1 MSLRVAGRWA
11 GAFFLS
17 AFVAYGVGSALAGR
31 PAGVALVLANSVLVA
46 AIGALAFRA
55 LRRSH
60 PGVAWG
66 YLVARGAEAFL
77 LAAGLVLRDRYGD
90 GAAELAYQLA
100 MLSLGLGSLPFCLA
114 LARRRWLPRW
124 FAGWGV
130 AGYAL
135 LAAGAAAELAG
146 VGTGVAL
153 AVPGGLFEIALG
165 VLLLIRG
172 FAPATAA
179 SPGPPA
185 TDSPAITAAPPATAV
200 GTAATAAGGAGPDG
214 SGAHRAALAAGMGL
228 LLMAV
233 LAGWA
238 NFGVVQPLL
247 AADAADTVARLPAQ
261 RPALTLAVV
270 ALFAVACLD
279 VLVGWALR
287 AFLDHAQPTVALLAA
302 WCRTGYAVV
311 LAVAVAHLTGV
322 AGLLRDGAG
331 ADRLRADGYPALAD
345 FQQVW
350 SLGLLLFGVH
360 LLLVGWL
367 ARRSDTV
374 PTWVAALVAV
384 AGAGYLADS
393 AGPLVAAGYPVQVA
407 GVTFVGEV
415 VLLGWLLVHA
425 ARHRR
430 TPAHPVVPD
439 ADVRPLA
446 AT

>member
-46 AIGALAFRA
+46 AIGALVFRA
-55 LRRSH
+55 LRRPH

-77 LAAGLVLRDRYGD
+77 LAAGPVLRARYGD

-100 MLSLGLGSLPFCLA
+100 MLSLGLGSLPLCLA
-114 LARRRWLPRW
+114 LARRCWLPRW
-124 FAGWGV
+124 FAGWGA

-135 LAAGAAAELAG
+135 LAAGAAAELSG
-146 VGTGVAL
+146 VGIGVAP
-153 AVPGGLFEIALG
+153 AVPGGLFEIAFG
-165 VLLLIRG
+165 VLLLVRG
-172 FAPATAA
+172 FAPATAT
-179 SPGPPA
+179 PPA
-185 TDSPAITAAPPATAV
+185 V
-200 GTAATAAGGAGPDG
+200 AGPDD
-214 SGAHRAALAAGMGL
+214 SRAHRAALAAGAGL

-247 AADAADTVARLPAQ
+247 AADAAATVARLPAQ

-331 ADRLRADGYPALAD
+331 ADRLRADGYPGLTD

-367 ARRSDTV
+367 AWRSDTV
-374 PTWVAALVAV
+374 PTRVAALVAV

-393 AGPLVAAGYPVQVA
+393 AGPLVAADYPVQVA

-430 TPAHPVVPD
+430 TPARPVAPD

>member
-31 PAGVALVLANSVLVA
+31 PAGAALVLANSVLVA
-46 AIGALAFRA
+46 AIGALVFRA
-55 LRRSH
+55 LRRPH

-77 LAAGLVLRDRYGD
+77 LTAGLVLRARYGD
-90 GAAELAYQLA
+90 GAADLAYQLA
-100 MLSLGLGSLPFCLA
+100 MLSLGLGSLPLCLA

-124 FAGWGV
+124 FAGWGA

-146 VGTGVAL
+146 VGIGVAP
-153 AVPGGLFEIALG
+153 AAPGGLFEIAFG
-165 VLLLIRG
+165 LLLLVRG

-179 SPGPPA
+179 SPATVAGPTA
-185 TDSPAITAAPPATAV
+185 AAPPATAAEP
-200 GTAATAAGGAGPDG
+200 AATGAAMAGPDD
-214 SGAHRAALAAGMGL
+214 SRAHRAALAAGAGL

-247 AADAADTVARLPAQ
+247 AGDAAATVARLPAQ

-311 LAVAVAHLTGV
+311 LAGAVVHLTGV

-331 ADRLRADGYPALAD
+331 ADRLRADGYPGLTG

-367 ARRSDTV
+367 AWRSDTV

-393 AGPLVAAGYPVQVA
+393 AGPLVTADYPVQVA

-430 TPAHPVVPD
+430 PTARPVAPD

>member
-172 FAPATAA
+172 LAPATAA

-200 GTAATAAGGAGPDG
+200 GTAATAAGGAGR
-214 SGAHRAALAAGMGL
+214 SRAHRAALAAGVGL

-247 AADAADTVARLPAQ
+247 AADAADTAARLPAQ

-331 ADRLRADGYPALAD
+331 ADRLRADGYPGLTG

-367 ARRSDTV
+367 ARRSDAV

-430 TPAHPVVPD
+430 TPARPVAPD

>member
-55 LRRSH
+55 LRRPH

-114 LARRRWLPRW
+114 LARRRWLPRC

-146 VGTGVAL
+146 VGTGVAP

-165 VLLLIRG
+165 VLLLVRG
-172 FAPATAA
+172 FAPATATETA
-179 SPGPPA
+179 V
-185 TDSPAITAAPPATAV
+185 TAA
-200 GTAATAAGGAGPDG
+200 AGVGPDG
-214 SGAHRAALAAGMGL
+214 SRAHRAALAAGAGL

-247 AADAADTVARLPAQ
+247 AADAAGTVARLPAQ

-331 ADRLRADGYPALAD
+331 ADRLRADGYPGLTG

-367 ARRSDTV
+367 AWRSDTV

-393 AGPLVAAGYPVQVA
+393 AGPLVAADYPVQVA

-430 TPAHPVVPD
+430 PTARPVAPD